1 MYKKS
6 NELKF
11 WIAKGYIEYLGEISS
26 VHKSLSS
33 CRYYVLPSYREGT
46 PRSVLE
52 ALATGRPVI
61 TTDVPGCR
69 ETVIHEK
76 NGLLVPPKNSQ
87 SLANAMIN
95 LIEKSDEE
103 IYNMGI
109 ESFNLSK
116 NKYDVVKINKN
127 ILKIINL

>member
-1 MYKKS
+1 
-6 NELKF
+6 
-11 WIAKGYIEYLGEISS
+11 
-26 VHKSLSS
+26 
-33 CRYYVLPSYREGT
+33 
-46 PRSVLE
+46 
-52 ALATGRPVI
+52 
-61 TTDVPGCR
+61 
-69 ETVIHEK
+69 
-76 NGLLVPPKNSQ
+76 
-87 SLANAMIN
+87 MIN

>member
-1 MYKKS
+1 M
-6 NELKF
+6 KF

-33 CRYYVLPSYREGT
+33 CRYYVLPSYREES

-76 NGLLVPPKNSQ
+76 MDSWYLQNSQ